1 METFS
6 ALLVLYAGIHRWP
19 VNSPHK
25 IQWRGAFIFSL
36 ICPWINGW
44 VNNREA
50 GDLRRHR
57 THYPVTVTPHLITP
71 GDNAHLQAYR
81 YSLGNLLIDWCFIS
95 KKCTYIYINSTYKQ
109 IKSFRCIQRYMYH
122 WVAARE
128 TTASLS
134 KLAAFRLTSTWLG
147 HELII

>member
-6 ALLVLYAGIHRWP
+6 ALLVLLCGEFTGDRWIP
-19 VNSPHK
+19 LTKASDAELLYFL
-25 IQWRGAFIFSL
+25 WS
-36 ICPWINGW
+36 
-44 VNNREA
+44 NNREA

-57 THYPVTVTPHLITP
+57 THYHVTVTPHLIIT

-81 YSLGNLLIDWCFIS
+81 YSLGNLLIDWYFIS

-122 WVAARE
+122 WVATRE